1 MTAYILG
8 RLSAMPI
15 TLLLVTLT
23 VFLLIFVGGD
33 PAVVLGGDEADRATL
48 QRIRAEFG
56 LDRPVPVQ
64 YADWLLRVVRGDLGR
79 SMRTNQQVSVEIGRR
94 MVPTLQLGVLAV
106 AISLAI
112 AVPAGVISAVRRN
125 TIPDYACRLLATLG
139 ISLPNFW
146 LGILLVLGL
155 AVLLPW
161 LPAGGYIDPFTAP
174 LEGLKTLLLPA
185 VTLGMGMAGVLT
197 RMIRS
202 SMLDVLGEDYV
213 RTARSKGLVESVVV
227 LRHAMRNALI
237 PVVTV
242 LGLQVRTIIGGTIVI
257 ETLFALPGVG
267 RMLVDGFF
275 ARDFPLVQGVILVIA
290 LSVVLANLVV
300 DVAYAYLDP
309 RIRYA

>member
-1 MTAYILG
+1 
-8 RLSAMPI
+8 
-15 TLLLVTLT
+15 
-23 VFLLIFVGGD
+23 
-33 PAVVLGGDEADRATL
+33 
-48 QRIRAEFG
+48 
-56 LDRPVPVQ
+56 
-64 YADWLLRVVRGDLGR
+64 VRGDLGR
-79 SMRTNQQVSVEIGRR
+79 SMRTHQKVSVEIRKR
-94 MVPTLQLGVLAV
+94 LIPTLQLGIMAV
-106 AISLAI
+106 AISLVI
-112 AVPAGVISAVRRN
+112 SIPAGIISAVQRN
-125 TIPDYACRLLATLG
+125 TALDYAARLLAILG

-146 LGILLVLGL
+146 LGILLVFGF

-174 LEGLKTLLLPA
+174 LDGLKTVLLPA

-202 SMLDVLGEDYV
+202 SMLEVLGEDYV
-213 RTARSKGLVESVVV
+213 RTARSKGLAERTVV
-227 LRHAMRNALI
+227 LRHALFNALI

-242 LGLQVRTIIGGTIVI
+242 LGLQVRTVIGGTIVI

-290 LSVVLANLVV
+290 VAVVVANLVV

-309 RIRYA
+309 RIRYG

>member
-1 MTAYILG
+1 VSTI
-8 RLSAMPI
+8 PV
-15 TLLLVTLT
+15 TLLLVTFT

-33 PAVVLGGDEADRATL
+33 PAVVLGGDEADQATL
-48 QRIRAEFG
+48 RQIRAEFG
-56 LDRPVPVQ
+56 LNRPIPVQ
-64 YADWLLRVVRGDLGR
+64 YADWMFKVVRGDLGR
-79 SMRTNQQVSVEIGRR
+79 SMRTHQKVSVEIRKR
-94 MVPTLQLGVLAV
+94 LIPTLQLGIMAV
-106 AISLAI
+106 AISLVI
-112 AVPAGVISAVRRN
+112 SIPAGIISAVQRN
-125 TIPDYACRLLATLG
+125 TALDYAARLLAILG

-146 LGILLVLGL
+146 LGILLVFGF

-174 LEGLKTLLLPA
+174 LDGLKTVLLPA

-202 SMLDVLGEDYV
+202 SMLEVLGEDYV
-213 RTARSKGLVESVVV
+213 RTARSKGLAERTVV
-227 LRHAMRNALI
+227 LRHALFNALI

-290 LSVVLANLVV
+290 VAVVVANLVV

-309 RIRYA
+309 RIRYG

>member
-1 MTAYILG
+1 MTTYILG
-8 RLSAMPI
+8 RLSAMPV

-23 VFLLIFVGGD
+23 VFLLIFAGGD

-48 QRIRAEFG
+48 QQIRAEFG
-56 LDRPVPVQ
+56 LDRPVVVQ

-79 SMRTNQQVSVEIGRR
+79 SMRTHQLVSVEIGRR

-112 AVPAGVISAVRRN
+112 AVPAGIISAVRRN
-125 TIPDYACRLLATLG
+125 TIPDYASRLLAILG

-161 LPAGGYIDPFTAP
+161 LPAGGYIDPFTDP
-174 LEGLKTLLLPA
+174 LEGLKTLLLPV